1 MLGLPVPQIA
11 LGLNRFAQLGQ
22 NPDAFVR
29 NPFPPPSSE
38 SDDLAV
44 GRNARGIDNP
54 STISFEIVA
63 PHSYNSNA
71 TLMEEEATRRRLEK
85 EQIENEA
92 ILRKLDA
99 GTCEDGQAKQEHILK
114 KLLTIDKKKH
124 ETEKLIA
131 RLSHDA
137 VGHISASLFKL
148 TAFPPV
154 RARSTGATRIV
165 ADVRLVLPMLHVC
178 DL

>member
-1 MLGLPVPQIA
+1 M
-11 LGLNRFAQLGQ
+11 R
-22 NPDAFVR
+22 D
-29 NPFPPPSSE
+29 PFPSSPADD

-63 PHSYNSNA
+63 PHSYNSTA

-99 GTCEDGQAKQEHILK
+99 GTCEDGQATQDLTQEHILT
-114 KLLTIDKKKH
+114 KLLNIDKKKH
-124 ETEKLIA
+124 ETEKLITQ
-131 RLSHDA
+131 LSHDA
-137 VGHISASLFKL
+137 VGHFSSSLFDF
-148 TAFPPV
+148 TAAFSPTSTTSIGTTQIAD
-154 RARSTGATRIV
+154 ARWTLLKALLIS
-165 ADVRLVLPMLHVC
+165 RL
-178 DL
+178 